1 MSLTYFQQEKK
12 NSWDIITHVALSN
25 QSGSVCSINYENIDE
40 TNKNTVQKLK
50 TNTVPLANVVQSTKN
65 IPLSRMW
72 KTGSGLEITFLFFF
86 FFLKILGKSKA
97 Y

>member
-1 MSLTYFQQEKK
+1 MTRQEQEDEFTYFQQGKK
-12 NSWDIITHVALSN
+12 KKKKKTFLGHNYPRYLSN

-50 TNTVPLANVVQSTKN
+50 TNTVPLVNVVESMKN

-72 KTGSGLEITFLFFF
+72 KNREWALE
-86 FFLKILGKSKA
+86 
-97 Y
+97 